1 MGGTAFGPGAAE
13 AADHN
18 RRMLRRLLAFVI
30 WSAVAASAVFWL
42 LRLAV
47 DAPPA
52 PPHASTVAFA
62 PSGRADWTPVLG
74 RPAPQAVEED
84 DQEAEVDEAE
94 ASRFRLL
101 GVVAPRSPRER
112 DGVALISVDDAP
124 AKAFRVGSAV
134 DGATV
139 LQSVHAFGA
148 SLGPLG
154 GPAAVELQLPAL
166 PPPATGT
173 LPPPGSAAAPP
184 RPAVVPMPRALGLPG
199 VRPPMAAP
207 PAVAP
212 QLQDESLPDGGDTG
226 GRPDA
231 S

>member
-1 MGGTAFGPGAAE
+1 
-13 AADHN
+13 
-18 RRMLRRLLAFVI
+18 MLRRLLAFVI

-52 PPHASTVAFA
+52 PPHANTVAFA

-74 RPAPQAVEED
+74 RPAPQPVEED
-84 DQEAEVDEAE
+84 DEEAGVDEAA

-101 GVVAPRSPRER
+101 GVVAPRSPRDR
-112 DGVALISVDDAP
+112 AGVALISVDDAP
-124 AKAFRVGSAV
+124 AKAFRVGAAV

-173 LPPPGSAAAPP
+173 LPPPGSTAAPP
-184 RPAVVPMPRALGLPG
+184 RPAAVPMPRALGLPG

-207 PAVAP
+207 PAVVP
-212 QLQDESLPDGGDTG
+212 QLQDGALPEDGNHSG
-226 GRPDA
+226 GGPDA

>member
-1 MGGTAFGPGAAE
+1 
-13 AADHN
+13 
-18 RRMLRRLLAFVI
+18 MLRRLLAFVI
-30 WSAVAASAVFWL
+30 WSAVAASAVFWA

-52 PPHASTVAFA
+52 PPHAPTVAFA

-84 DQEAEVDEAE
+84 DEEAEVDEAM

-101 GVVAPRSPRER
+101 GVVAPRSPRAR

-166 PPPATGT
+166 PQPATGT
-173 LPPPGSAAAPP
+173 LPPAGSTGVPPP
-184 RPAVVPMPRALGLPG
+184 RPAAVPMPRAIGLPG
-199 VRPPMAAP
+199 VRPPTAVP
-207 PAVAP
+207 PPVMPSPVVP
-212 QLQDESLPDGGDTG
+212 QGPDGALPEDGSDAG
-226 GRPDA
+226 GGPAA

>member
-1 MGGTAFGPGAAE
+1 
-13 AADHN
+13 
-18 RRMLRRLLAFVI
+18 MLRRLLAFVI
-30 WSAVAASAVFWL
+30 WSAVAASAVFWA

-52 PPHASTVAFA
+52 PPHANTVAFA

-74 RPAPQAVEED
+74 RPASQAVEED
-84 DQEAEVDEAE
+84 NEADEVDEAA

-101 GVVAPRSPRER
+101 GVVAPRSPRAR

-154 GPAAVELQLPAL
+154 APAAVELQLPAL

-173 LPPPGSAAAPP
+173 LPPPGSAASPP
-184 RPAVVPMPRALGLPG
+184 RPTDVPMPSALGLPG
-199 VRPPMAAP
+199 VRPPTAAP
-207 PAVAP
+207 PPVMP
-212 QLQDESLPDGGDTG
+212 QRQDESLPDGGQSG
-226 GRPDA
+226 GGPDA

>member
-52 PPHASTVAFA
+52 
-62 PSGRADWTPVLG
+62 PVLG